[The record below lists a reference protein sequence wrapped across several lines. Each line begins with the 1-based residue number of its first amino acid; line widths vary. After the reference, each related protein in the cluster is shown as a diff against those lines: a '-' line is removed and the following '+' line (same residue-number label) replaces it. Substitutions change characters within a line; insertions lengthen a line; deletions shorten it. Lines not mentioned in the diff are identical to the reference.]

1 VIAGLLVDA
10 MIATVEAILNV
21 PVAAPEAEAEISRVA
36 EKQLRLVMPRCR
48 TGTAAADRSR
58 PAPRAQSLPW
68 RRAMPSARPPDPP
81 PEPSWSGWG
90 DPAQATELSE
100 GLSRLLTQAL
110 GIRAPG
116 RRVAPL
122 SALSPPPSRI
132 PATVRALL
140 ESLLGAAHVLDDD
153 EARIRHLRGK
163 STSDLLR
170 LRAGDLA
177 DVPDLVLLPGS
188 HEEVLETLGICS
200 RERVAVVPFGGGTSV
215 VGGLAPRS
223 DEFSGQVALDLR
235 RLNRLLELDQIS
247 RVAVLEPG
255 LRGPEA
261 ESLLGAHG
269 FITGHY
275 PQSFEYATIGGYAA
289 TRSSGQSSAGY
300 GRFDDLVVGLRVA
313 TPTGE
318 LSLGRAPKSAAGPDL
333 RQLVLGSEGTLGVIT
348 AVSVQVRPA
357 PEARVYEGW
366 RFDSFAAGA
375 AVVRR
380 LAQDGPLPTVLRLS
394 DEAETALNLARPA
407 EIGAPGAPGGCLAIM
422 GYEGTA
428 EDVAQRRRAATRV
441 LAAAATGPEP
451 DAGESWARDRY
462 HGPYLRDALLDA
474 GALVETLE
482 TVTFWSSLPDL
493 YAAVSGALRGALG
506 AQGTPPVILCHI
518 SHVYPSGASLYFTV
532 GCAQLEDAVRQWRRA
547 KAAASDAILAAGG
560 SITHH
565 HGVGLDHRD
574 WYEREIGPTAVR
586 ALRAVKA
593 ELDPEG
599 ILNPGILI
607 A

>member
-1 VIAGLLVDA
+1 
-10 MIATVEAILNV
+10 
-21 PVAAPEAEAEISRVA
+21 
-36 EKQLRLVMPRCR
+36 
-48 TGTAAADRSR
+48 
-58 PAPRAQSLPW
+58 
-68 RRAMPSARPPDPP
+68 MPSARPPHRP

-90 DPAQATELSE
+90 DPAEASELPE
-100 GLSRLLTQAL
+100 GLSQLLTQAL
-110 GIRAPG
+110 GIRRPG
-116 RRVAPL
+116 RRLGPL
-122 SALSPPPSRI
+122 STLAPPPSRI
-132 PATVRALL
+132 AGTARAPL
-140 ESLLGAAHVLDDD
+140 ESVLGDAHVLADD

-163 STSDLLR
+163 STPDLLR
-170 LRAGDLA
+170 LRAGDLT

-188 HEEVLETLGICS
+188 HEEVLETLRICS

-215 VGGLAPRS
+215 VGGLEPRS
-223 DEFSGQVALDLR
+223 GDFSGQVALDLR
-235 RLNRLLELDQIS
+235 RLNRMLELDEVS

-261 ESLLGAHG
+261 EALLRAQG

-313 TPTGE
+313 TPIGE
-318 LSLGRAPKSAAGPDL
+318 LALGRAPKSAAGPDL
-333 RQLVLGSEGTLGVIT
+333 RQLILGSEGTLGVIT
-348 AVSVQVRPA
+348 AVSMEVRPA

-366 RFDSFAAGA
+366 RFESFAAGA

-380 LAQDGPLPTVLRLS
+380 LAQDGPRPTVLRLS

-407 EIGAPGAPGGCLAIM
+407 EIGAPGAPGGCLAIV

-428 EDVAQRRRAATRV
+428 EDVAQRRRDVTR
-441 LAAAATGPEP
+441 LLEAAATGPEP
-451 DAGESWARDRY
+451 DAGESWARGRY

-474 GALVETLE
+474 GALTETLE
-482 TVTFWSSLPDL
+482 TVTFWSSLPKL
-493 YAAVSGALRGALG
+493 YAAVSGALRDSLS

-532 GCAQLEDAVRQWRRA
+532 GCAQLEDPVGQWRRA
-547 KAAASDAILAAGG
+547 KAAASDAILATGG

-565 HGVGLDHRD
+565 HGVGRDHRD
-574 WYEREIGPTAVR
+574 WYERELGPTAVR

-593 ELDPEG
+593 ELDPAG

-607 A
+607 P